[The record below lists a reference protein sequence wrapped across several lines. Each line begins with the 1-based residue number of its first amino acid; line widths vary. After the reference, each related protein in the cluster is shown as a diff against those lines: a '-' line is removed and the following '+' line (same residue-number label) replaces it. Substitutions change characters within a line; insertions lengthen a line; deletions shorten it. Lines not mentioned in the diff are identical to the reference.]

1 MGTFIKKIY
10 QSLDLLGNRIK
21 NVRVDTQKETRNS
34 SEIGTAEY
42 NNTKD
47 FAANKE
53 YVDQVSKYDSPLVTK
68 QKSSK
73 VFDWVQ
79 NINNKTIKEVLEILL
94 FPKIPPTYIDA
105 MFDSLTVVVDN
116 NQTPKINSQPNKYGT
131 CGLKYLIYDDSE
143 RTLVNHFQVEV
154 KLTPNDRISGIASQL
169 VFKDS
174 NDVELRRV
182 TATDTDENLQLFDFD
197 YQLTSDTKIYLERR
211 YTAGKQVKKDTRN
224 EDSPI
229 ANPNW
234 TLTVNVTEWF
244 HKYIGFEPCYLI
256 SDNITDFNS
265 EFTQVTDFKKKNAI
279 SISAET
285 DNIYD
290 ILIPENII
298 LQDSTELQI
307 SVYNERNNL
316 ICKHLINTENAV
328 DLIVDT
334 VKYKVVRVHLGYF
347 EKECKA
353 YIFRH

>member
-42 NNTKD
+42 NKTKEY
-47 FAANKE
+47 AANKE

-68 QKSSK
+68 HKSSK

-105 MFDSLTVVVDN
+105 MFDSLTVVVNN
-116 NQTPKINSQPNKYGT
+116 NQTPKIKSQPNIYGN
-131 CGLKYLIYDDSE
+131 CGFKYLVYDDSE
-143 RTLVNHFQVEV
+143 RTLVNHFHVEV
-154 KLTPNDRISGIASQL
+154 KLTPNDRLSGIASQL

-174 NDVELRRV
+174 NNVELRRV
-182 TATDTDENLQLFDFD
+182 TATDTNENLQIFDFD
-197 YQLTSDTKIYLERR
+197 YPLTSDTKIYLERK

-229 ANPNW
+229 ANTNW
-234 TLTVNVTEWF
+234 TLIVNVTEWF
-244 HKYIGFEPCYLI
+244 HKYIGFEQCYLI
-256 SDNITDFNS
+256 SDNILDLKSPSTKLNGLS
-265 EFTQVTDFKKKNAI
+265 KKNVI
-279 SISAET
+279 SISAGT
-285 DNIYD
+285 NNIYD
-290 ILIPENII
+290 IAIPENII
-298 LQDSTELQI
+298 LQDLMELQI
-307 SVYNERNNL
+307 GIYNERNNF
-316 ICKHLINTENAV
+316 ICSYLINTENVV
-328 DLIVDT
+328 DLMVDT
-334 VKYKVVRVHLGYF
+334 IKHKVVRVHLGYF

>member
-34 SEIGTAEY
+34 SEIDTAEY
-42 NNTKD
+42 NKIKD

-68 QKSSK
+68 HKSSK

-94 FPKIPPTYIDA
+94 FPKIASTYIDA
-105 MFDSLTVVVDN
+105 TFDSLQIIVDN
-116 NQTPKINSQPNKYGT
+116 NQVPKIKSQPNKYGN
-131 CGLKYLIYDDSE
+131 CGLKYLVYDDSK
-143 RTLVNHFQVEV
+143 RTLVNHFHVEV
-154 KLTPNDRISGIASQL
+154 KLTPNDRVSGIASQL

-174 NDVELRRV
+174 KDTELRRV
-182 TATDTDENLQLFDFD
+182 TATDTNENLQIFDFD
-197 YQLTSDTKIYLERR
+197 YQLTSDTKIYLERK
-211 YTAGKQVKKDTRN
+211 YTDTKQVKKDTRN

-229 ANPNW
+229 SNPNW
-234 TLTVNVTEWF
+234 ILTVDVTEWF
-244 HKYIGFEPCYLI
+244 HKYIGFEPCYLV
-256 SDNITDFNS
+256 SDNITDLKAIS
-265 EFTQVTDFKKKNAI
+265 TKATDFKKKSVI
-279 SISAET
+279 SISAKT

-290 ILIPENII
+290 IAIPENII
-298 LQDSTELQI
+298 MQESKDLQI
-307 SVYNERNNL
+307 CIYDERNTL
-316 ICKHLINTENAV
+316 ICSHLINTENIV
-328 DLIVDT
+328 DLTVDS
-334 VKYKVVRVHLGYF
+334 VKYKMVRVHLGYF